1 MSPMTPAFPT
11 ATGARPNFPTRVVG
25 LVGRLIERFAPAAA
39 VIACNTASTLVL
51 PPLRE
56 RHAIPFIGTVPAIKP
71 AAERTKSG
79 LVSVL
84 ATFGTMKRDYTRSL
98 IESFARSCHVRLVGS
113 SNLAPLAEAHMRG
126 EPVGDAA
133 ILAEIAPAFME
144 EDGRRTDQIVLACTH
159 YPFLLAE
166 FRRLAPW
173 PVEWIDPAPAI
184 ARRVAQV
191 TGDVLTGNGGG
202 EAYLSSG
209 KAWPAGVEE
218 VLHAIGIEP
227 AAGRTALTRLRA

>member
-1 MSPMTPAFPT
+1 
-11 ATGARPNFPTRVVG
+11 
-25 LVGRLIERFAPAAA
+25 
-39 VIACNTASTLVL
+39 
-51 PPLRE
+51 
-56 RHAIPFIGTVPAIKP
+56 
-71 AAERTKSG
+71 
-79 LVSVL
+79 
-84 ATFGTMKRDYTRSL
+84 
-98 IESFARSCHVRLVGS
+98 
-113 SNLAPLAEAHMRG
+113 MRG

-133 ILAEIAPAFME
+133 ILAEIVPAFME

-191 TGDVLTGNGGG
+191 AGDVLVGDGGG

-209 KAWPAGVEE
+209 KAWSAGIED
-218 VLHAIGIEP
+218 VLHATGIEP
-227 AAGRTALTRLRA
+227 ARGGQL